1 MKNSN
6 QIKRNIFFNYKM
18 LIGLLISVLGLY
30 LGFRKFDSRAF
41 VGSLQGS
48 NLILFFLAML
58 ILVFTIFLRAWRWKY
73 LVLPLKKMPLKDLF
87 AAEMI
92 CYFGNNVFP
101 LRMGELLR
109 SYSLSKMSG
118 ISAVSIFGT
127 VVMERILDLLVFAVI
142 LILSMIFLPKMPVWV
157 KYGGIGA
164 SIIIV
169 IFGMLLY
176 ISSLE
181 KGFLKSYLKRNFKI
195 FSVTKVTNLLG
206 QFIKGLFALK
216 STPHLGLIAVQ
227 SAIIWILCIFVTWV
241 IGASFNMYFSIE
253 NLLLI
258 FFITSAIISIP
269 SSPGYIGTYHAGA
282 IGILLFIGLDL
293 SLSQAIAVVLH
304 AVGFLSLTLIGLI
317 YFIKYHVSIKET
329 SRSFGVEKGQ
339 VKI

>member
-6 QIKRNIFFNYKM
+6 QKKRKSFFNYKM
-18 LIGLLISVLGLY
+18 LIGLLISILGLY
-30 LGFRKFDSRAF
+30 LGFRKFDSKAF
-41 VGSLQGS
+41 ISSLQSS

-58 ILVFTIFLRAWRWKY
+58 IMVFTVFLRAWRWKY
-73 LVLPLKKMPLKDLF
+73 LVLPLKKIPLNDLF

-118 ISAVSIFGT
+118 ISVVSIFGT
-127 VVMERILDLLVFAVI
+127 VVMERILDSLVFAVI
-142 LILSMIFLPKMPVWV
+142 LILAVIFLPEMPVWI
-157 KYGGIGA
+157 KWGGVVA

-169 IFGMLLY
+169 IVGLLLY
-176 ISSLE
+176 ILSSKKE
-181 KGFLKSYLKRNFKI
+181 FLKSYLKNHFKI
-195 FSVTKVTNLLG
+195 FSMEKVVNPLS
-206 QFIKGLFALK
+206 QFIRGLSALR
-216 STPHLGLIAVQ
+216 STPHLGLISIQ
-227 SAIIWILCIFVTWV
+227 SSIIWILCIFVTWV
-241 IGASFNMYFSIE
+241 IGASFNIYFSIG

-258 FFITSAIISIP
+258 FFVTSAIISIP
-269 SSPGYIGTYHAGA
+269 SSPGYVGTYHAGV

-304 AVGFLSLTLIGLI
+304 AVGFLSLTLIGFV

-329 SRSFGVEKGQ
+329 SRRFEIEKGQ
-339 VKI
+339 IKV

>member
-1 MKNSN
+1 
-6 QIKRNIFFNYKM
+6 
-18 LIGLLISVLGLY
+18 
-30 LGFRKFDSRAF
+30 
-41 VGSLQGS
+41 
-48 NLILFFLAML
+48 ML

-73 LVLPLKKMPLKDLF
+73 LVLPLKKMPLRDLF

-157 KYGGIGA
+157 KYSGIGA

-176 ISSLE
+176 ISGLE

-206 QFIKGLFALK
+206 KFIKGLFALK